1 MNLYLITP
9 DPALAQMAVKA
20 GADRIFVDLELDGKV
35 ARQGHRDTVISRH
48 TLDDVRAVRNVV
60 PAGGLLVRVNPWG
73 ANSELEIEQV
83 IAAGADLIMLPM
95 FTTVGEVQAF
105 TKCVDGRA
113 ITIGLVETP
122 QALARM
128 SSILE
133 NGGLDEIY
141 FGLND
146 LHLAMELDFLF
157 EVLAGGFLDQAAR
170 LCREAHVSFGIG
182 GVARI
187 GEGDLPAELILGEH
201 ERLGSQGV
209 ILSRAF
215 TGRAQRASELP
226 DDFDLRG
233 EVMKVREC
241 VSRLA
246 TRTEDQRTA
255 DHEKLVFKVQEIVAR
270 QPAKQKSK
278 MAPIQMEQLLNR
290 PPIHTDLIN
299 ASSYIEGENVLITGG
314 GGSIGSEIARQLIQ
328 LKPKEIILAGKGEN
342 SVFEARHDLQLLGFQ
357 DATATILDVQNR
369 AAVDRLLEKVK
380 PSVVFHAAAYKHVH
394 FMENAPIQA
403 VQNNVF
409 GTKNIAELAAAHGV
423 NKFILVSTDK
433 AVNPT
438 NIMGASKRAAE
449 MVLLS
454 LAGKSET
461 QFTSVRFG
469 NVLGSRGSLIPILQK
484 QIAAGGPVTVT
495 DERMTRYFMTIPEAA
510 QLVIQAGAQ
519 DDQGTIYILDMGEPV
534 RIVELLNRL
543 LDLYGLRAGRDIEV
557 QFIGARPGEKLHE
570 ELNWSSED
578 LESTGTDKLLRL
590 KSIQRIEQQDFA
602 HEIHN
607 LGVHCMLGNE
617 KEVREYLM
625 ILVSNT

>member
-9 DPALAQMAVKA
+9 DPALAQMAVQA
-20 GADRIFVDLELDGKV
+20 GVDRIFVDLELDGKV

-48 TLDDVRAVRNVV
+48 TLDDVRAVRQVV

-73 ANSELEIEQV
+73 VNSEQEIEQV

-95 FTTVGEVQAF
+95 FTTFGEVQAF

-133 NGGLDEIY
+133 NGELDEIY

-146 LHLAMELDFLF
+146 LHLAMGLDFLF

-170 LCREAHVSFGIG
+170 LCREAQVSFGIG

-215 TGRAQRASELP
+215 TGRAQQASDLP
-226 DDFDLRG
+226 NDFDLRR
-233 EVMKVREC
+233 EVMNVREC
-241 VSRLA
+241 ASRLA
-246 TRTEDQRTA
+246 SRTGDQRAA
-255 DHEKLVFKVQEIVAR
+255 DHEKLVAKVHDIVAR
-270 QPAKQKSK
+270 QPAKQKPK

-290 PPIHTDLIN
+290 PPIQTDITN
-299 ASSYIEGENVLITGG
+299 ARSYIEGESVLITGG
-314 GGSIGSEIARQLIQ
+314 GGSIGSEIARQLIP

-342 SVFEARHDLQLLGFQ
+342 SVFEARHDLQLLGFE
-357 DATATILDVQNR
+357 DVTATILDVQNR

-403 VQNNVF
+403 VKNNVF
-409 GTKNIAELAAAHGV
+409 GTKNVAELAAVHGV
-423 NKFILVSTDK
+423 KKFILVSTDK

-449 MVLLS
+449 MILLS
-454 LAGKSET
+454 LSGKSET

-484 QIAAGGPVTVT
+484 QIAAGGPVTIT

-519 DDQGTIYILDMGEPV
+519 NDQGTIYILDMGEPV
-534 RIVELLNRL
+534 RIVELVNRM
-543 LDLYGLRAGRDIEV
+543 LDLHGLRAGRDIEV

-578 LESTGTDKLLRL
+578 LEPTGTSKLLRL
-590 KSIQRIEQQDFA
+590 KSAPQSDWTKFTTDLDSLDQTCEQ
-602 HEIHN
+602 
-607 LGVHCMLGNE
+607 GNE
-617 KEVREYLM
+617 LQVRELLM
-625 ILVSNT
+625 KLIAQT

>member
-9 DPALAQMAVKA
+9 DPALAQMAVQA
-20 GADRIFVDLELDGKV
+20 GVDRIFVDLELDGKV

-48 TLDDVRAVRNVV
+48 TLEDVRAVRNVV
-60 PAGGLLVRVNPWG
+60 PAGGFLVRVNPWG

-105 TKCVDGRA
+105 TRCVDGRA

-133 NGGLDEIY
+133 NGGLEEIY

-146 LHLAMELDFLF
+146 LHLAMGLDFLF

-215 TGRAQRASELP
+215 TGRAQRASDLP
-226 DDFDLRG
+226 DDFDLRA
-233 EVMKVREC
+233 EVIKVREC

-246 TRTEDQRTA
+246 FRADHERTA
-255 DHEKLVFKVQEIVAR
+255 DHEKLVAKVHEIVAR
-270 QPAKQKSK
+270 QPAKQKPK
-278 MAPIQMEQLLNR
+278 TAPIRMEQLLNR
-290 PPIHTDLIN
+290 PPIHTDLTN
-299 ASSYIEGENVLITGG
+299 ARSYIAGETVLITGG

-342 SVFEARHDLQLLGFQ
+342 SVFEARHDLQLLGF
-357 DATATILDVQNR
+357 DDVTATILDVQNR
-369 AAVDRLLEKVK
+369 AAVDRLLEKVE

-409 GTKNIAELAAAHGV
+409 GTKNVAELAAAYGV
-423 NKFILVSTDK
+423 KKFILVSTDK

-449 MVLLS
+449 MILLS

-534 RIVELLNRL
+534 RIVELVNRM
-543 LDLYGLRAGRDIEV
+543 LDLHGLRAGRDIEV

-578 LESTGTDKLLRL
+578 LEPTGTSKLMRL
-590 KSIQRIEQQDFA
+590 KSFPRSDWTQYATDLDFLDQSCEQ
-602 HEIHN
+602 
-607 LGVHCMLGNE
+607 GNE
-617 KEVREYLM
+617 LQLRELLM
-625 ILVSNT
+625 KLIAQS